1 MPLSTIKI
9 LDFSTLLPGP
19 LATRLL
25 ADMGASVVKIESPTK
40 PDPVRTLPPFAQ
52 NVSVLHAFLNHA
64 KRSLALDL
72 KQSWAI
78 EVVKKLVITHDV
90 LVESFRPGV
99 MKRLGLDYESLNNI
113 NPKLIYCSITGYGQ
127 TGPYSARAG
136 HDCNYL
142 ALSGLMS
149 YTGTR
154 NTGPAPQGTQI
165 ADIAGGTYPATV
177 AILTALF
184 RREKIGVGQ
193 KIDISIADAALW
205 LNILANP
212 AYCALGTI
220 PDYESSLLN
229 GGGFYGYYKTKDSRY
244 VSVGCLEPH
253 FWKNFCHAIE
263 RPELETLNPNFG
275 ENTKHLQKEIS
286 HVFSQ
291 KTLSEWQKIFENQDA
306 CVEPVLTLKEAFE
319 HPHFKAHHIQSA
331 FAMRPVATLGAHNEE
346 ILQEC
351 NYSAS

>member
-25 ADMGASVVKIESPTK
+25 ADMGASVLKIESPTK
-40 PDPVRTLPPFAQ
+40 PDPARALPPFSQ
-52 NVSVLHAFLNHA
+52 GVSVVHAFLNRA

-78 EVVKKLVITHDV
+78 EVVKKLVATYDV

-99 MKRLGLDYESLNNI
+99 MKRFGLDYETLKTI

-127 TGPYSARAG
+127 TGPYSTKAG

-154 NTGPAPQGTQI
+154 KTGPTPQGTQI
-165 ADIAGGTYPATV
+165 ADIAGGSYPAMV
-177 AILTALF
+177 AILAALF
-184 RREKIGVGQ
+184 AREKTGVGQ
-193 KIDISIADAALW
+193 AIDICIADATLW

-212 AYCALGTI
+212 TYCALGTV
-220 PDYESSLLN
+220 PDYESTLLN
-229 GGGFYGYYKTKDSRY
+229 GGSFYGYYKTKDGRY

-253 FWKNFCHAIE
+253 FWKNFCAAIE
-263 RPELETLNPNFG
+263 RPDLETQNQNFG
-275 ENTKHLQKEIS
+275 ENTKHLQKKIAR
-286 HVFSQ
+286 VISQ
-291 KTLSEWQKIFENQDA
+291 KTWSEWRKIFENQDA
-306 CVEPVLTLKEAFE
+306 CVEPVLTLAETFQ
-319 HPHFKAHHIQSA
+319 HPHFKAHKLQSS
-331 FAMRPVATLGAHNEE
+331 FAMRPVAKLGEHNEE
-346 ILQEC
+346 ILRKF
-351 NYSAS
+351 